1 MVNSYNFRIFVSITT
16 KSITMTGHPIKHSD
30 ALSFILAGKAI
41 VTFLNT
47 QSENRFT
54 FKVKK
59 AKDGDFYFVSLLT
72 SPETY
77 QYIGTVSNGT
87 FRLGKKS
94 KVSGDAQ
101 SVKVFDYVMRKIKS
115 NTLPSF
121 IEVWHEGR
129 CGRSLTVPSSIE
141 SGLGPECIKLT
152 LTPDKI
158 KQLKREKALTLILN

>member
-1 MVNSYNFRIFVSITT
+1 M
-16 KSITMTGHPIKHSD
+16 KGHPIKHSD

-59 AKDGDFYFVSLLT
+59 SKEGDFYFVSLLT
-72 SPETY
+72 NPETY
-77 QYIGTVSNGT
+77 QYIGTVSNGV

-101 SVKVFDYVMRKIKS
+101 SVKVFDYVTKKLKS
-115 NTLPSF
+115 NTLPNF
-121 IEVWHEGR
+121 IEIWHEGKCGR
-129 CGRSLTVPSSIE
+129 CGRALTVPSSIE
-141 SGLGPECIKLT
+141 SGLGPECIKMT
-152 LTPDKI
+152 LTPESI
-158 KQLKREKALTLILN
+158 KQLKREKALKLILD

>member
-1 MVNSYNFRIFVSITT
+1 M
-16 KSITMTGHPIKHSD
+16 KGHPIKHSD
-30 ALSFILAGKAI
+30 ALSFILAGNAI

-59 AKDGDFYFVSLLT
+59 SKGGDFYFVSLLT

-77 QYIGTVSNGT
+77 QYIGTVSNGI

-101 SVKVFDYVMRKIKS
+101 SVKVFDYVIKKLKS

-121 IEVWHEGR
+121 IEIWHEGKCGR
-129 CGRSLTVPSSIE
+129 CGRTLTVPSSIE
-141 SGLGPECIKLT
+141 SGLGPECIKMT
-152 LTPDKI
+152 LTPESI
-158 KQLKREKALTLILN
+158 KQLKREKALKLILD